1 MAMLM
6 VKAAGVAVL
15 ALALAGTAY
24 AQRRFTDAEIVGAI
38 GKCMSE
44 NAPEDWKT
52 VIFKLD
58 QVPAFA
64 GRAASTA
71 IEHKVIVGAE
81 GSAPQ
86 DLKPCRPDYAPKAV
100 ETFRESQDEK
110 ARGWTGI
117 TITLNRDGRYSINYR
132 YPK

>member
-1 MAMLM
+1 MHIIRTAGLAM
-6 VKAAGVAVL
+6 L
-15 ALALAGTAY
+15 ALALAGTAN

-38 GKCMSE
+38 GKCLSE
-44 NAPEDWKT
+44 NAPADWRT
-52 VIFKLD
+52 LIFKLD
-58 QVPAFA
+58 PAPAVA
-64 GRAASTA
+64 GKNASAA
-71 IEHKVIVGAE
+71 IEHKVIAGAE

-86 DLKPCRPDYAPKAV
+86 DVKPCRPDYAPKAV

-117 TITLNRDGRYSINYR
+117 TVTVNRDGRYSINYR